1 MIIPVK
7 VSIKMLLK
15 LGCSAAED
23 AGAPMKGA
31 LALAP
36 AGQSLSPSHMSCD
49 VIFTL
54 IHPGSHVDLHSPCE
68 AGAPVGFTFPRR
80 LNVP

>member
-1 MIIPVK
+1 MFVPVK

-23 AGAPMKGA
+23 ARAPMKGA
-31 LALAP
+31 LALAS
-36 AGQSLSPSHMSCD
+36 AGRSLSPSHVLCD

-54 IHPGSHVDLHSPCE
+54 VHPGSHVDLHSPYD
-68 AGAPVGFTFPRR
+68 AGAPVGFTFPRD